1 MQNKIIMIKDYP
13 CGSGKTS
20 KMIEGLSYDKK
31 YLIVVPLLSEVE
43 RVISLSHVS
52 FHQPNGDEDNQH
64 RTKYEGLETLLLE
77 GKNIVTTHQL
87 YSAIVSLAREG
98 LLSDYHIIIDEVPNV
113 CVSIRNKH
121 KRSLK
126 EFYIGNGYIEVDET
140 GKVFA
145 TEKWDRDHEAVSDT
159 LDEKLYHFSKSGFL
173 YLLDETLFIWV
184 LPTELLT
191 LSHSMTILTFM
202 SQGSLLLPFLEKFG
216 IGMEIEQSIRQEEQ
230 FRRQAKDLIT
240 VMTLPSLERFN
251 FTHTGQTKSEGKR
264 ATEKQVASALKALRY
279 GELKDVDLK
288 DVIIT
293 CTKSQWQKGNDDRPL
308 STGFSKG
315 ARFFEANWIPNTT
328 RGTNDYAHCSHLV
341 YLYDQYI
348 NPYVGR
354 WLGTTNRQ
362 MSDAYALTE
371 LIQWVWR
378 SRIRRVEPIT
388 LYIPSPRMRGLLEDW
403 LNTPITSSRPV
414 VSLAA

>member
-1 MQNKIIMIKDYP
+1 MQNGKILVKDYP

-20 KMIEGLSYDKK
+20 SMISSLSSDKK

-43 RVISLSHVS
+43 RIIEKSDVP
-52 FHQPNGDEDNQH
+52 FDQPNSDKNSQH
-64 RTKYEGLETLLLE
+64 RTKYESLETLLLE

-87 YSAIVSLAREG
+87 YSAIVLLAREG

-113 CVSIRNKH
+113 CVAIRNKH
-121 KRSLK
+121 KRSLN

-173 YLLDETLFIWV
+173 YLVDETLFIWV

-202 SQGSLLLPFLEKFG
+202 FQGSLLLPFLEKFG
-216 IGMEIEQSIRQEEQ
+216 IGVELEQSIIQEEQ
-230 FRRQAKDLIT
+230 FRNQAKDLIT
-240 VMTLPSLERFN
+240 VKTLPSLERLN

-308 STGFSKG
+308 CAGFSKG

-354 WLGTTNRQ
+354 WLGATNR
-362 MSDAYALTE
+362 
-371 LIQWVWR
+371 
-378 SRIRRVEPIT
+378 
-388 LYIPSPRMRGLLEDW
+388 
-403 LNTPITSSRPV
+403 
-414 VSLAA
+414 